1 MAKIDEI
8 SFAKL
13 VSGGKVCRTT
23 CLVYRDRMDSRWWRK
38 TGTVYSPEDFK
49 DVISANPET
58 VILGIGLLN
67 KLTVASETLALFE
80 EKGIKCEILDSQ
92 PAVDRFNQLYDSGKS
107 VVGAFHLM

>member
-1 MAKIDEI
+1 MAKIDDI

-23 CLVYRDRMDSRWWRK
+23 CLVFRDKIDSRWWRK
-38 TGTVYSPEDFK
+38 TGTVYSPDDFK
-49 DVISANPET
+49 EVISTNPET

-67 KLTVASETLALFE
+67 KLTVAPETLTLFE
-80 EKGIKCEILDSQ
+80 REGIKCEVMDSQ
-92 PAVDRFNQLYDSGKS
+92 PAVDRFNALYDSGKS

>member
-1 MAKIDEI
+1 MAKIDDI

-38 TGTVYSPEDFK
+38 TGTIYSPEDFT
-49 DVISANPET
+49 DVIAARPET

-67 KLTVASETLALFE
+67 KITVASETLALFDQE
-80 EKGIKCEILDSQ
+80 GIDCEVMDSQ
-92 PAVDRFNQLYDSGKS
+92 PAMDRFNALYDSGKS